1 MGKKMR
7 LKFLAFL
14 AVLPFV
20 SIAFMLNAEEVE
32 EVVVTGSFIKGSP
45 TDGASPVEL
54 YDRDTIEA
62 IGAVDVADITANLAV
77 NTGSENQADSFTS
90 GSMQGRT
97 NINLRGLGLSS
108 TLVLFDGRRQTV
120 TGTTANDGS
129 VFVNTS
135 AIPVIALDR
144 VEVLKEGA
152 ASVYGSDAVAGV
164 VNYIFRRDFT
174 GFEVDL
180 TSQETDLGNSQDRRG
195 SFIWGVESGDTNLV
209 VAYSGLNRT
218 PLSQSELELAPL
230 GVSGL
235 GTSFLLFGPSTVE
248 SGPYAGTYSAFENVG
263 DPNCVAN
270 KGIIIPQASGFRCGF
285 KFGPRFNI
293 VNDEDHDQLYA
304 SLQTNL
310 TNGVTA
316 KLDYLK
322 ADTEVHDNP
331 QSPSYPALSYLSP
344 ANAIAPGKGG
354 NPFGVPVLWIGRPLA
369 SAFPSPF
376 APREIEMERVSFGLT
391 GQMENG
397 FDWDFAMTRSE
408 EDNYGSQPDTGTSKL
423 AAAIDGTG
431 GPTGDQ
437 TFNLFDPFANS
448 QELRDWLRSDQET
461 WTNVVLSV
469 VDFVVSGE
477 VGDIS
482 LAVGAQSRR
491 EKYDI
496 RRSPNSIVEFD
507 AAGNLTKPA
516 DMIFLGG
523 GTESSAS
530 RTTNAIFMEA
540 STDLAENL
548 ELKGAVRYEDMES
561 DSNID
566 PKISL
571 RYQASDEVIVRA
583 SLSTSY
589 REASLSQLTTSGVG
603 LQGIQDYNADGTAK
617 GGTAFIRIA
626 QDGNPNLEAEEA
638 DNLNIGVI
646 WRPLDNFEAK
656 VDYWMVDY
664 SNVITIESAQGI
676 VLRTPNDPKVKRT
689 IDGTL
694 TGVTTSY
701 FNAASVETNGFDI
714 EMSYGMDT
722 PLGEMLFGLNAT
734 HMLQYEIPIAGV
746 KTDVVGLFNQ
756 DNFARSLPETKMVLS
771 AALDAGRH
779 TAAAFGRWVSSYET
793 TRPMSASA
801 AAQGFTQDIDSH
813 FTVDLQYSYTF
824 DFMQDEDLKVT
835 FGVKNAFDE
844 EVPQVYDASNWS
856 YDPKHHDPRGR
867 MYSVGFKMSM

>member
-1 MGKKMR
+1 MGKTMKSKIFA
-7 LKFLAFL
+7 LVAI
-14 AVLPFV
+14 LPFI
-20 SIAFMLNAEEVE
+20 SLSYFASADEVE

-54 YDRDTIEA
+54 YDRDTIEG
-62 IGAVDVADITANLAV
+62 IGAVDAADITANMV
-77 NTGSENQADSFTS
+77 VDSGSENNADSFTS
-90 GSMQGRT
+90 GALQGRT
-97 NINLRGLGLSS
+97 NVNLRGLGLSS
-108 TLVLFDGRRQTV
+108 TLVLFDGKRQTV
-120 TGTTANDGS
+120 TGSTANDGS

-174 GFEVDL
+174 GFEVDI
-180 TSQETDLGNSQDRRG
+180 TSQETDLGDSKDRRG
-195 SFIWGVESGDTNLV
+195 SFIWGGESGDTNLV
-209 VAYSGLNRT
+209 VAYSTLSRS

-248 SGPYAGTYSAFENVG
+248 SGPYAGTYSAYQNVG
-263 DPNCVAN
+263 DPVCVAN
-270 KGIIIPQASGFRCGF
+270 KGIVIPQASGFRCGF
-285 KFGPRFNI
+285 KYGPRFNI
-293 VNDEDHDQLYA
+293 VNDEDHDQLYV
-304 SLQTNL
+304 SLKTKLGNDIE
-310 TNGVTA
+310 A
-316 KLDYLK
+316 KLDYLS
-322 ADTEVHDNP
+322 ADTEVYDNP

-376 APREIEMERVSFGLT
+376 APREIEMDRLSFGLAGT
-391 GQMENG
+391 FENG
-397 FDWDFAMTRSE
+397 FDWNFDMTRSA
-408 EDNYGSQPDTGTSKL
+408 EDNYGRQPDTGTSKL

-431 GPTGDQ
+431 GPSGDQ
-437 TFNLFDPFANS
+437 TFNLFDPSANS
-448 QELRDWLRSDQET
+448 QELRDWMRSDQET

-469 VDFVVSGE
+469 VDFVMSGE

-482 LAVGAQSRR
+482 IAAGAQQRR

-496 RRSPNSIVEFD
+496 KRSPNSIVEFD

-530 RTTNAIFMEA
+530 RTTNAVFVEA
-540 STDLAENL
+540 STDLSDRL
-548 ELKGAVRYEDMES
+548 ELRGAMRYEDLEN
-561 DSNID
+561 DSNVD

-571 RYQASDEVIVRA
+571 RYEASDEVILRA
-583 SLSTSY
+583 SVSTSF
-589 REASLSQLTTSGVG
+589 REPSLSQLYTSGVG
-603 LQGIQDYNADGTAK
+603 LQGIQDYNEDGSAK

-626 QDGNPNLEAEEA
+626 QDGNPNLKSEEA
-638 DNLNIGVI
+638 DNLNLGVI
-646 WRPLDNFEAK
+646 WRPTDSFEAK
-656 VDYWMVDY
+656 FDYWMVDY
-664 SNVITIESAQGI
+664 TNVITIESAQGI
-676 VLRTPNDPKVKRT
+676 VSRTPNDPKVKRT

-701 FNAASVETNGFDI
+701 FNAASVETNGFDV

-722 PLGEMLFGLNAT
+722 AIGEMLFGLNAT
-734 HMLQYEIPIAGV
+734 HMLQYEIPVGGV
-746 KTDVVGLFNQ
+746 TTDVVGLFNH

-771 AALDAGRH
+771 AQLQSGKH
-779 TAAAFGRWVSSYET
+779 SAAAYGRWVSSYET
-793 TRPMSASA
+793 TNNPTSTALA
-801 AAQGFTQDIDSH
+801 LGFDQNIDSH

-824 DFMQDEDLKVT
+824 DFNSADDLRLT
-835 FGVKNAFDE
+835 LGVKNAFDE
-844 EVPQVYDASNWS
+844 EVPQVYDSSNWS

-867 MYSVGFKMSM
+867 MFSVGLKLTM

>member
-1 MGKKMR
+1 MKTR
-7 LKFLAFL
+7 LIAYLAM
-14 AVLPFV
+14 LPFLSFV
-20 SIAFMLNAEEVE
+20 HVISAEEVE

-54 YDRDTIEA
+54 YDRDTIEG
-62 IGAVDVADITANLAV
+62 IGAVDAADITANMV
-77 NTGSENQADSFTS
+77 VDTGSENNADSFTS

-108 TLVLFDGRRQTV
+108 TLVLFDGKRQTV

-135 AIPVIALDR
+135 AIPVIALER

-174 GFEVDL
+174 GFEVDI
-180 TSQETDLGNSQDRRG
+180 TTQETDLGDSKDRRG
-195 SFIWGVESGDTNLV
+195 SFIWGDTNLV
-209 VAYSGLNRT
+209 VAYSTLDRS

-248 SGPYAGTYSAFENVG
+248 SGPYAGTYSAFQNVG

-270 KGIIIPQASGFRCGF
+270 KGIVIPQASGFRCGF
-285 KFGPRFNI
+285 KYGPRFNI
-293 VNDEDHDQLYA
+293 VNDEDHDQLYV
-304 SLQTNL
+304 SLKTKL
-310 TNGVTA
+310 TSGVDA

-322 ADTEVHDNP
+322 ADTNVYDNP

-344 ANAIAPGKGG
+344 ANAILPGKGG

-376 APREIEMERVSFGLT
+376 APREIEMERVSFGLAGT
-391 GQMENG
+391 FDNG
-397 FDWDFAMTRSE
+397 FDWNFDMTRSA

-423 AAAIDGTG
+423 AAAIDGRG
-431 GPTGDQ
+431 GPSGNE
-437 TFNLFDPFANS
+437 TFDLFDPTANS
-448 QELRDWLRSDQET
+448 QTLRDWLRSDQET

-469 VDFVVSGE
+469 VDFVMSGE
-477 VGDIS
+477 VGGID
-482 LAVGAQSRR
+482 LAVGAQQRR

-496 RRSPNSIVEFD
+496 TRSPNSIVEFD

-530 RTTNAIFMEA
+530 RTTNAVFLEA
-540 STDLAENL
+540 STDLSENL
-548 ELKGAVRYEDMES
+548 ELKGAVRYEDLEN
-561 DSNID
+561 DSNVD
-566 PKISL
+566 PKLSL
-571 RYQASDEVIVRA
+571 RYQASDEVILRA
-583 SLSTSY
+583 SVSTSY
-589 REASLSQLTTSGVG
+589 REPSLSQLYTSTVG
-603 LQGIQDYNADGTAK
+603 LQGIQDYNPDGSAK

-626 QDGNPNLEAEEA
+626 QDGNSNLKSEEA
-638 DNLNIGVI
+638 DNMNLGII
-646 WRPLDNFEAK
+646 WRPSDNFEAK
-656 VDYWMVDY
+656 LDYWMVDY
-664 SNVITIESAQGI
+664 TNVITIESAQGI
-676 VLRTPNDPKVKRT
+676 VARTPNDPKVKRT

-701 FNAASVETNGFDI
+701 FNAASVETNGFDV

-722 PLGEMLFGLNAT
+722 QIGEMLFGLNAT
-734 HMLQYEIPIAGV
+734 HMLQYEIPVGGV
-746 KTDVVGLFNQ
+746 LKDVVGLFNH
-756 DNFARSLPETKMVLS
+756 DNFARSLPETKMVVSAQLRSGKHS
-771 AALDAGRH
+771 AAAY
-779 TAAAFGRWVSSYET
+779 GRWVSSYET
-793 TRPMSASA
+793 TRPVSASA

-813 FTVDLQYSYTF
+813 FTVDLQYNYAF
-824 DFMQDEDLKVT
+824 DFNGEDDLKLT
-835 FGVKNAFDE
+835 LGIKNAFDE
-844 EVPQVYDASNWS
+844 EVPQVYDAANWS

-867 MYSVGFKMSM
+867 MISVGLKLTM

>member
-1 MGKKMR
+1 MR
-7 LKFLAFL
+7 SKLLACL
-14 AVLPFV
+14 AIIPFV
-20 SIAFMLNAEEVE
+20 SLTFTISAEEVE
-32 EVVVTGSFIKGSP
+32 EVVVTGSYIKGSP

-54 YDRDTIEA
+54 YDRDTIEG
-62 IGAVDVADITANLAV
+62 IGAVDVADITANMV
-77 NTGSENQADSFTS
+77 VDTGSENNADSFTS

-97 NINLRGLGLSS
+97 NVNLRGLGLSS

-195 SFIWGVESGDTNLV
+195 SFIWGVENGDTNLV
-209 VAYSGLNRT
+209 VAYSALNRT

-248 SGPYAGTYSAFENVG
+248 SGPYAGTYSAFQNVG
-263 DPNCVAN
+263 DPSCEAN

-285 KFGPRFNI
+285 KYGPRFNI

-408 EDNYGSQPDTGTSKL
+408 EDNYGRQPDTGTSKL

-431 GPTGDQ
+431 GPSGDQ

-469 VDFVVSGE
+469 VDFVMSGE

-530 RTTNAIFMEA
+530 RTTNAVFMEA

-548 ELKGAVRYEDMES
+548 ELKGAVRYEDMEN

-571 RYQASDEVIVRA
+571 RYEVSDEVIVRA
-583 SLSTSY
+583 SVSTSY

-603 LQGIQDYNADGTAK
+603 LQGIQDYNEDGSAK

-664 SNVITIESAQGI
+664 SDVITIESAQGI
-676 VLRTPNDPKVKRT
+676 VSRTPNDPKVKRT

-701 FNAASVETNGFDI
+701 FNAASVETNGLDV

-722 PLGEMLFGLNAT
+722 ALGEMLFGLNAT
-734 HMLQYEIPIAGV
+734 HMLQYEIPIGGV
-746 KTDVVGLFNQ
+746 TTDVVGLFNH
-756 DNFARSLPETKMVLS
+756 DNFARSLPETKMVVS

-793 TRPMSASA
+793 TRPVSASA

-813 FTVDLQYSYTF
+813 FTVDLQYTYTF
-824 DFMQDEDLKVT
+824 DFMQADDLKVT

-844 EVPQVYDASNWS
+844 EVPQVYDAANWS

>member
-7 LKFLAFL
+7 SKLLACLAIMSFVSLAFTI
-14 AVLPFV
+14 
-20 SIAFMLNAEEVE
+20 SAEEVE
-32 EVVVTGSFIKGSP
+32 EVVVTGSYIKGSP

-54 YDRDTIEA
+54 YDRDTIEG
-62 IGAVDVADITANLAV
+62 IGAVDVADITANMV
-77 NTGSENQADSFTS
+77 VDTGSENNADSFTS

-97 NINLRGLGLSS
+97 NVNLRGLGLSS

-144 VEVLKEGA
+144 VEILKEGA

-195 SFIWGVESGDTNLV
+195 SFIWGVENGDTNLV
-209 VAYSGLNRT
+209 VAYSALNRT

-248 SGPYAGTYSAFENVG
+248 SGPYAGTYSAFQNVG
-263 DPNCVAN
+263 DPSCEAN

-285 KFGPRFNI
+285 KYGPRFNI

-408 EDNYGSQPDTGTSKL
+408 EDNYGRQPDTGTSKL

-431 GPTGDQ
+431 GPSGDQ

-469 VDFVVSGE
+469 VDFVMSGE

-530 RTTNAIFMEA
+530 RTTNAVFMEA

-548 ELKGAVRYEDMES
+548 ELKGAVRYEDMEN

-571 RYQASDEVIVRA
+571 RYEVSDEVIVRA
-583 SLSTSY
+583 SVSTSY

-603 LQGIQDYNADGTAK
+603 LQGIQDYNEDGSAK

-664 SNVITIESAQGI
+664 SDVITIESAQGI
-676 VLRTPNDPKVKRT
+676 VSRTPNDPKVKRT

-701 FNAASVETNGFDI
+701 FNAASVETNGLDV

-722 PLGEMLFGLNAT
+722 ALGEMLFGLNAT
-734 HMLQYEIPIAGV
+734 HMLQYEIPIGGV
-746 KTDVVGLFNQ
+746 TTDVVGLFNH
-756 DNFARSLPETKMVLS
+756 DNFARSLPETKMVVS

-793 TRPMSASA
+793 TRPVSASA

-813 FTVDLQYSYTF
+813 FTVDLQYTYTF
-824 DFMQDEDLKVT
+824 DFMQADDLKVT

-844 EVPQVYDASNWS
+844 EVPQVYDAANWS

>member
-7 LKFLAFL
+7 SKLLACL
-14 AVLPFV
+14 AIIPFV
-20 SIAFMLNAEEVE
+20 SLAFTISAEEVE
-32 EVVVTGSFIKGSP
+32 EVVVTGSYIKGSP

-54 YDRDTIEA
+54 YDRDTIEG
-62 IGAVDVADITANLAV
+62 IGAVDVADITANMV
-77 NTGSENQADSFTS
+77 VDTGSENNADSFTS

-97 NINLRGLGLSS
+97 NVNLRGLGLSS

-144 VEVLKEGA
+144 VEILKEGA

-195 SFIWGVESGDTNLV
+195 SFIWGVENGDTNLV
-209 VAYSGLNRT
+209 VAYSALNRT

-248 SGPYAGTYSAFENVG
+248 SGPYAGTYSAFQNVG
-263 DPNCVAN
+263 DPSCEAN

-285 KFGPRFNI
+285 KYGPRFNI

-408 EDNYGSQPDTGTSKL
+408 EDNYGRQPDTGTSKL

-431 GPTGDQ
+431 GPSGDQ

-469 VDFVVSGE
+469 VDFVMSGE

-530 RTTNAIFMEA
+530 RTTNAVFMEA

-548 ELKGAVRYEDMES
+548 ELKGAVRYEDMEN

-571 RYQASDEVIVRA
+571 RYEVSDEVIVRA
-583 SLSTSY
+583 SVSTSY

-603 LQGIQDYNADGTAK
+603 LQGIQDYNEDGSAK

-664 SNVITIESAQGI
+664 SDVITIESAQGI
-676 VLRTPNDPKVKRT
+676 VSRTPNDPKVKRT

-701 FNAASVETNGFDI
+701 FNAASVETNGLDV

-722 PLGEMLFGLNAT
+722 ALGEMLFGLNAT
-734 HMLQYEIPIAGV
+734 HMLQYEIPIGGV
-746 KTDVVGLFNQ
+746 TTDVVGLFNH
-756 DNFARSLPETKMVLS
+756 DNFARSLPETKMVVS

-793 TRPMSASA
+793 TRPVSASA

-813 FTVDLQYSYTF
+813 FTVDLQYTYTF
-824 DFMQDEDLKVT
+824 DFMQADDLKVT

-844 EVPQVYDASNWS
+844 EVPQVYDAANWS

-867 MYSVGFKMSM
+867 IYSVGFKMSM

>member
-7 LKFLAFL
+7 SKLLACL
-14 AVLPFV
+14 AIIPFV
-20 SIAFMLNAEEVE
+20 SLAFTISAEEVE
-32 EVVVTGSFIKGSP
+32 EVVVTGSYIKGSP

-54 YDRDTIEA
+54 YDRDTIEG
-62 IGAVDVADITANLAV
+62 IGAVDVADITANMV
-77 NTGSENQADSFTS
+77 VDTGSENNADSFTS

-97 NINLRGLGLSS
+97 NVNLRGLGLSS

-195 SFIWGVESGDTNLV
+195 SFIWGVENGDTNLV
-209 VAYSGLNRT
+209 VAYSALNRT

-248 SGPYAGTYSAFENVG
+248 SGPYAGTYSAFQNVG
-263 DPNCVAN
+263 DPSCEAN

-285 KFGPRFNI
+285 KYGPRFNI

-408 EDNYGSQPDTGTSKL
+408 EDNYGRQPDTGTSKL

-431 GPTGDQ
+431 GPSGDQ

-469 VDFVVSGE
+469 VDFVMSGE

-530 RTTNAIFMEA
+530 RTTNAVFMEA

-548 ELKGAVRYEDMES
+548 ELKGAVRYEDMEN

-571 RYQASDEVIVRA
+571 RYEVSDEVIVRA
-583 SLSTSY
+583 SVSTSY

-603 LQGIQDYNADGTAK
+603 LQGIQDYNEDGSAK

-664 SNVITIESAQGI
+664 SDVITIESAQGI
-676 VLRTPNDPKVKRT
+676 VSRTPNDPKVKRT

-701 FNAASVETNGFDI
+701 FNAASVETNGLDV

-722 PLGEMLFGLNAT
+722 ALGEMLFGLNAT
-734 HMLQYEIPIAGV
+734 HMLQYEIPVGGV
-746 KTDVVGLFNQ
+746 TTDVVGLFNH
-756 DNFARSLPETKMVLS
+756 DNFARSLPETKMVVS

-793 TRPMSASA
+793 TRPVSASA

-813 FTVDLQYSYTF
+813 FTVDLQYTYTF
-824 DFMQDEDLKVT
+824 DFMQADDLKVT

-844 EVPQVYDASNWS
+844 EVPQVYDAANWS

>member
-7 LKFLAFL
+7 SKLLACL
-14 AVLPFV
+14 AIIPFV
-20 SIAFMLNAEEVE
+20 SLAFTISAEEVE
-32 EVVVTGSFIKGSP
+32 EVVVTGSYIKGSP

-54 YDRDTIEA
+54 YDRDTIEG
-62 IGAVDVADITANLAV
+62 IGAVDVADITANMV
-77 NTGSENQADSFTS
+77 VDTGSENNADSFTS

-97 NINLRGLGLSS
+97 NVNLRGLGLSS

-144 VEVLKEGA
+144 VEILKEGA

-195 SFIWGVESGDTNLV
+195 SFIWGVENGDTNLV

-248 SGPYAGTYSAFENVG
+248 SGPYAGTYSAFQNVG
-263 DPNCVAN
+263 DPSCEAN

-285 KFGPRFNI
+285 KYGPRFNI

-408 EDNYGSQPDTGTSKL
+408 EDNYGRQPDTGTSKL

-469 VDFVVSGE
+469 VDFVMSGE

-530 RTTNAIFMEA
+530 RTTNAVFMEA

-548 ELKGAVRYEDMES
+548 ELKGAVRYEDMEN

-571 RYQASDEVIVRA
+571 RYEVSDEVIVRA
-583 SLSTSY
+583 SVSTSY

-603 LQGIQDYNADGTAK
+603 LQGIQDYNEDGTAK

-664 SNVITIESAQGI
+664 SDVITIESAQGI
-676 VLRTPNDPKVKRT
+676 VSRTPNDPKVKRT

-701 FNAASVETNGFDI
+701 FNAASVETNGLDV

-722 PLGEMLFGLNAT
+722 VLGEMLFGLNAT
-734 HMLQYEIPIAGV
+734 HMLQYEIPIGGV
-746 KTDVVGLFNQ
+746 TTDVVGLFNH
-756 DNFARSLPETKMVLS
+756 DNFARSLPETKMVVS

-793 TRPMSASA
+793 TRPVSASA

-813 FTVDLQYSYTF
+813 FTVDLQYTYTF
-824 DFMQDEDLKVT
+824 DFMQADDLKVT

-844 EVPQVYDASNWS
+844 EVPQVYDAANWS